1 MFTRNENP
9 KKLKVLTSILGQVN
23 ALEESVASLTQEDM
37 QAATLDLRTKVIS
50 LDTSLDDAL
59 PLAYALVREATRRV
73 LDIRPYDVQ
82 IMGAI
87 ALHYGYVCEMG
98 TGEGKTIVATF
109 PAYLNAL
116 TGKGV
121 HVVTVNSYLA
131 ARDSA
136 QIGRIHAYLGLSTG
150 LVSQT
155 IDPNSQARRDEYAKD
170 ITYGTT
176 SEFGF
181 DYLRDNMVMQL
192 EDKVQRG
199 LNYAI
204 VDEVD
209 SILID
214 EARTPMLISTSAQDA
229 ENLYVQYAE
238 LVADFDAEK
247 DVHIFADKRTVHA
260 ADSASKK
267 IEQHFALDN
276 LYDGTHAEHVH
287 HLSVAMYA
295 RFILE
300 NGVDYIVAD
309 NEVLIVDEFTGRVLP
324 GRRWSDG
331 RHQAVE
337 AKEKVPVVKES
348 RTMAAVSIQAYYKM
362 YNKLAGM
369 TGTAAPAAA
378 EFFNVYNL
386 PIVSIPPNKPSIRK
400 DHKDVVYATYDS
412 KIAAVCSIVSKRRK
426 EGQPVLIGTSSVE
439 ESEQISKVLSSMDE
453 NHRVLN
459 ARDHS
464 KEASIIAQAGRWG
477 EVTVATNMAGRGVD
491 ILLGGNA
498 EFLTDLSYSTWAN
511 STDTASLSEDTL
523 ENVYAQISRQH
534 KELCSTDAEEI
545 RGLGGLLVLG
555 ISKNNSQR
563 VDQQLKGR
571 AGRQGDPGETQF
583 HISLEDKLMQVYA
596 KSAIGPL
603 LAKNPSKNILEGPLV
618 TRLVNRA
625 QSGAELVNSKTREN
639 LVKYDD
645 VFIAQSKEVYRSRNS
660 ILSADTQAMQSTT
673 YTCLSAFIKTVF
685 DLVAEKLKDAEELE
699 HTDFDGHFAEMVNVE
714 FRKYFK
720 ADLVNA
726 KNNSTKEGLIGDA
739 LATATAMLE
748 NNALFQDSK
757 ISKSIYLN
765 TLDNLWRQHLG
776 DLGHIREGI
785 HLRALGQKDPLTEW
799 KKDAYD
805 LFGDFSSAVQVDY
818 IQSLLLVL
826 FDEKR

>member
-9 KKLKVLTSILGQVN
+9 KKLKVLTSVMKQVN
-23 ALEESVASLTQEDM
+23 NLEESVASLTQEAIR
-37 QAATLDLRTKVIS
+37 AATLDLHTKVTS
-50 LDTSLDDAL
+50 LEASLDDSL
-59 PLAYALVREATRRV
+59 PLAYALVREATQRV
-73 LDIRPYDVQ
+73 LNIRPYDVQ

-98 TGEGKTIVATF
+98 TGEGKTIVAAF

-131 ARDSA
+131 ARDSE

-150 LVSQT
+150 LVSAT
-155 IDPNSQARRDEYAKD
+155 IAPNSQARRDEYAKD

-181 DYLRDNMVMQL
+181 DYLRDNMVLRL
-192 EDKVQRG
+192 EDKVQRS

-214 EARTPMLISTSAQDA
+214 EARTPMIISDSAQDA
-229 ENLYVQYAE
+229 EDLYRQYAE
-238 LVADFDAEK
+238 LVAAFDSEQ
-247 DVHIFADKRTVHA
+247 DVHIFADKKTVHA
-260 ADSASKK
+260 ADSASRVV
-267 IEQHFALDN
+267 EQHFALDN
-276 LYDGTHAEHVH
+276 LYDGTNAQHTH

-300 NGVDYIVAD
+300 NGVDYIVTD
-309 NEVLIVDEFTGRVLP
+309 NEVLIVDEFTGRILP

-348 RTMAAVSIQAYYKM
+348 RTMATVSIQAYYKM
-362 YNKLAGM
+362 YTKLAGM
-369 TGTAAPAAA
+369 TGTAAAAAA

-386 PIVSIPPNKPSIRK
+386 PIVSVPPNKPSVRK
-400 DHKDVVYATYDS
+400 DHKDVMYATYDS
-412 KIAAVCSIVSKRRK
+412 KMAAVCSIVSDRRAK
-426 EGQPVLIGTSSVE
+426 GQPVLIGTSSVE
-439 ESEQISKVLSSMDE
+439 ESEQISKTLSSLNE

-498 EFLTDLSYSTWAN
+498 EFLSDLTYTTWAN
-511 STDTASLSEDTL
+511 GTDTSSMSQEVLKD
-523 ENVYAQISRQH
+523 VYSQISRQH
-534 KELCSTDAEEI
+534 EELCSTAAEEI
-545 RGLGGLLVLG
+545 KELGGLLVIG

-563 VDQQLKGR
+563 IDQQLKGR

-603 LAKNPSKNILEGPLV
+603 MAKNPSKNILEGTLA
-618 TRLVNRA
+618 TRLVDRA
-625 QSGAELVNSKTREN
+625 QNSVELINSKTRED

-645 VFIAQSKEVYRSRNS
+645 VFVAQSKEVYRSRDS
-660 ILSADTQAMQSTT
+660 ILAADTQEMELLT
-673 YTCLSAFIKTVF
+673 YRCLGAFIKTVF
-685 DLVAEKLKDAEELE
+685 DLVAENLEVTGESGYTATDEHFIEL
-699 HTDFDGHFAEMVNVE
+699 VNIE

-720 ADLVNA
+720 TELVYADE
-726 KNNSTKEGLIGDA
+726 NSSEEEILEHA
-739 LATATAMLE
+739 RVTAGELLKSNTLPGNLE
-748 NNALFQDSK
+748 YSK
-757 ISKSIYLN
+757 AVYVA

-776 DLGHIREGI
+776 DLAHIREGI

-799 KKDAYD
+799 KKDAYA
-805 LFGDFSSAVQVDY
+805 LFGDFSAAVQVEY
-818 IQSLLLVL
+818 IQSLLSVL
-826 FDEKR
+826 FSESR